1 MIGDDLAERM
11 AEPYK
16 QLYETARESGSSQ
29 RNALAFTLGQH
40 RTVYDVFPD
49 DAEAAVAAEKLLD
62 DSSLEPKRKSR
73 GATPDQRSCEARQ
86 RHRRPPRQPPKPARP
101 VSQPQDAGRTV
112 GAGGSGRGGSRS
124 VAAKAVDRAGDRFVS
139 SAVLGIRFGAAD
151 GP

>member
-16 QLYETARESGSSQ
+16 QLYETACESGSSQ

-49 DAEAAVAAEKLLD
+49 DAEAAVAAEELLD
-62 DSSLEPKRKSR
+62 DSSLHPKRKCR
-73 GATPDQRSCEARQ
+73 GATPTQRNPETRRCHQ
-86 RHRRPPRQPPKPARP
+86 RPPGRPPEP
-101 VSQPQDAGRTV
+101 VHLLPQPQDAGRT
-112 GAGGSGRGGSRS
+112 AGTARSGRGGSRS
-124 VAAKAVDRAGDRFVS
+124 VGPRAVDRAGDRLVS